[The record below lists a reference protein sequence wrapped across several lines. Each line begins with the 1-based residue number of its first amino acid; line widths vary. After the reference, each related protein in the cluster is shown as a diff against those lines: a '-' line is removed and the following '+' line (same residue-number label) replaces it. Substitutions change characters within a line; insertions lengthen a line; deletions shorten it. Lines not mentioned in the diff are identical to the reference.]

1 MQGDPTKWDKS
12 DAEAYKKD
20 LFNTLNEKF
29 GVYGI

>member
-1 MQGDPTKWDKS
+1 MQGDPTKWDES

-20 LFNTLNEKF
+20 LYNALKEF